1 MFSTPRRCFI
11 YLVFCITV
19 DRPALALPDQKAP
32 TSLKPLVL
40 VGGVHRYRAHH
51 RPLGAAIEIGES
63 ILNVEC
69 TKFVKNANVG
79 VIYG

>member
-1 MFSTPRRCFI
+1 VYDLSNNERTEAAISDWRWHYR
-11 YLVFCITV
+11 
-19 DRPALALPDQKAP
+19 DQKAP
-32 TSLKPLVL
+32 TSLKPL